1 MNVTGKTEFDQIVEW
16 AHSASRRSHQTINI
30 GRKIYANPTVADQR
44 SRAVQPERV
53 QTAHPEG
60 GINSGLKDRSGLL
73 AEKPRSATPQG
84 TQQAEVVTR
93 LVRPNN
99 SCKPIHFAA
108 SALANKIELSPCQL
122 RNLAQLTCQA
132 KRRFC
137 GPFD

>member
-1 MNVTGKTEFDQIVEW
+1 MNVTGKTEVDQIVEW
-16 AHSASRRSHQTINI
+16 AHLASRRMHKAINI
-30 GRKIYANPTVADQR
+30 GCKIYANPTVADQM
-44 SRAVQPERV
+44 SRAVRQKRV
-53 QTAHPEG
+53 LTARPEG
-60 GINSGLKDRSGLL
+60 SINSGLKDRSGLL

-93 LVRPNN
+93 LARHNN

-122 RNLAQLTCQA
+122 RSLAQLTCQA
-132 KRRFC
+132 KRRCC